1 MMASTGTAKIKPMTP
16 ASFSPMMTIDNED
29 RMQGNGF
36 SHKGGHDDLR
46 VDLIVDKVKNE
57 DLERQGGP
65 LQESDK
71 NSDKG
76 PHNRTNKGNELCQHG
91 KKTKD
96 QGILHAK

>member
-1 MMASTGTAKIKPMTP
+1 
-16 ASFSPMMTIDNED
+16 
-29 RMQGNGF
+29 MQGNGF

-96 QGILHAK
+96 QGILHAKDIIGRQVCV